1 MTAVQRIYAGIEDF
15 DQITDAAAAWD
26 ADFRLLGSGEG
37 SGVIEAISTG
47 QAVVQRNRL
56 GWNLHQRGASPRG
69 FRTFGIGAD
78 GNQRLHWNGH
88 TVESDWIL
96 SFPSD
101 GSFDS
106 VSGKTFHFYALSF
119 DEELVQSTARL
130 LGLPPVGDLLPAAG
144 TPRQSAE
151 SVRCIRRTLQ
161 SIIQASRQFQIPD
174 SGMHAGLAR
183 VIEWDLLSQIL
194 SGLATGRPAARP
206 MAHLRS
212 VALRR
217 CTEFIEQSAGQ
228 PITVRELC
236 EVSGASWRTLDYAF
250 KERYGLAPKAYLRAH
265 RLNAVRAELR
275 DMSKAAGTIASV
287 AGRWGF
293 WHMSQFAVDYRKLF
307 GELPSDTLR
316 GRERSTLP

>member
-1 MTAVQRIYAGIEDF
+1 MYAELEGF
-15 DQITDAAAAWD
+15 DQVAAAAAAWD
-26 ADFRLLGSGEG
+26 VDFRLLGTGNG
-37 SGVIEAISTG
+37 SGVIEAIATR

-56 GWNLHQRGASPRG
+56 GWNLHQRGTAPRG

-96 SFPSD
+96 SFPPD

-106 VSGKTFHFYALSF
+106 VSGETFHFYALSF

-130 LGLPPVGDLLPAAG
+130 LGLQPVGDLLPAAG

-161 SIIQASRQFQIPD
+161 SIVRSSRQAQV
-174 SGMHAGLAR
+174 SGSNEHLGIAR

-194 SGLATGRPAARP
+194 RGLAASRPAERSR
-206 MAHLRS
+206 AHFRS
-212 VALRR
+212 LALRR
-217 CTEFIEQSAGQ
+217 CTDFIEQAAGQ
-228 PITVRELC
+228 SITLRELC

-250 KERYGLAPKAYLRAH
+250 KEKYGLAPKAYLRAR

-275 DMSKAAGTIASV
+275 DLAREDETIARV